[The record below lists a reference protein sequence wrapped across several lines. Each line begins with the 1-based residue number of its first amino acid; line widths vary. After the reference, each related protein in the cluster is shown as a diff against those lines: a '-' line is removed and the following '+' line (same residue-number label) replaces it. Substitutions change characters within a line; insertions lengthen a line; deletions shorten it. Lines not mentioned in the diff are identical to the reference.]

1 MSRSEPPAL
10 EEISGSRRGHARETG
25 FLRPIDTVTL
35 GRVLRLF
42 TAIPVPFDVAQTL
55 QRRQTGLPG
64 ARWRPL
70 EALHVTLAFY
80 GAVSERQADD
90 LAAELAR
97 VPGGPFEIELKGVGA
112 FGDAH
117 RSHTLWAG
125 LEPSERLTVLAGR
138 CRAAAERAGIRM
150 EPRLYRP
157 HLTLAYLKS
166 QTNPDR
172 VGAWI
177 TGHNLLHSPAIRVD
191 RFGLYSSVLSEG
203 GSHYQLERDY
213 LL

>member
-1 MSRSEPPAL
+1 MRRSEPPAL
-10 EEISGSRRGHARETG
+10 EEISGSRPGHARETG

-35 GRVLRLF
+35 DRVLRLF

-90 LAAELAR
+90 MAAELAR

-138 CRAAAERAGIRM
+138 CRAAGERAGIRM

-157 HLTLAYLKS
+157 HLTLAYLKA